1 MAIAD
6 LLRRLRSRPGSSEG
20 REPVELASARR
31 RDYLGST
38 GLLPYNPDDLAER
51 EGLQIYDR
59 MQTDAQVQAALATK
73 KFAVLSGGWRV
84 ISASDRP
91 GDMEAAQF
99 CAVVLEEMAG
109 TVEDALYGVL
119 DALAKGYSVS
129 ELNFRQMRSGRWDG
143 SIGLA
148 SIKQK
153 DPALFDFETDEFL
166 NVKAL
171 VRLGNDGSES
181 VRLPVEKFIIYTYMP
196 TYADP
201 RGRSDL
207 RSCYRHWW
215 TKDVILRFFASY
227 LERFGS
233 PVVKGTYRRG
243 ATRAQ
248 QEDLLRILDR
258 IQQETAI
265 VIPEDVTVDL
275 LQAGLQGEKG
285 FLEAIAYHDRQM
297 AKAILGETLT
307 QEEGLRTGALALA
320 KVHQDTLKLRLQK
333 IKRDLEETVAR
344 EQILRPLTRLNFAG
358 AAVPRFELGAFD
370 ASV

>member
-1 MAIAD
+1 MAIAG
-6 LLRRLRSRPGSSEG
+6 LLKRLRREGKGSEA
-20 REPVELASARR
+20 PVELAAARR
-31 RDYLGST
+31 RYLSGP
-38 GLLPYNPDDLAER
+38 GALLPYNPDDLARR
-51 EGLQIYDR
+51 EGLEVYDR
-59 MQTDAQVQAALATK
+59 MQTDAQIAAALVTK
-73 KFAVLSGGWRV
+73 KFAALSGGWRV
-84 ISASDRP
+84 TPASERREDVQ
-91 GDMEAAQF
+91 AAQF
-99 CAVVLEEMAG
+99 CHRALEEMKG

-119 DALAKGYSVS
+119 DALAKGYSVA
-129 ELNFRQMRSGRWDG
+129 EMNFARVGDRV
-143 SIGLA
+143 GLA

-153 DPALFDFETDEFL
+153 DPALFEFETDEYL
-166 NVKAL
+166 NITAL
-171 VRLGNDGSES
+171 VRIGTDGDEP
-181 VRLPVEKFIIYTYMP
+181 RKLPVEKFIIYTYMP